1 MKKVIRLTES
11 DLARIVR
18 RVIKEGV
25 TLVSVSEPWKQ
36 IKEVMKGDTM
46 KVTEN
51 GEIEH
56 LKNGQYHTNY
66 DGYEIYQNPRQV
78 QLDQSGAMNVVSF
91 DPTRKTVTFQNGVV
105 IGPA

>member
-11 DLARIVR
+11 DLVRIVR

-25 TLVSVSEPWKQ
+25 TVVNPWSDIESVD
-36 IKEVMKGDTM
+36 KGDTM
-46 KVTEN
+46 KVTSKD
-51 GEIEH
+51 GAIDH
-56 LKNGQYHTNY
+56 FKNGKRWT
-66 DGYEIYQNPRQV
+66 GYIGYNIIQNPRQV